1 MAARMVEKID
11 SWIAIVL
18 GKHGQDT
25 SRSILSL
32 VVMQSKDKLLVAF
45 QEEWNVK
52 SSFYYHQYFCNADS
66 EI

>member
-45 QEEWNVK
+45 QEE
-52 SSFYYHQYFCNADS
+52 
-66 EI
+66 